1 MIKVGIIFGGV
12 SREREISFAGGRT
25 VFDNLNKSIFEAV
38 PLFLDSLGNLIL
50 LDWQYIYK
58 GTIRDFYPPVA
69 VQSNNKNFQLYAE
82 HLVEDTSVNWSEAI
96 ASVGKKVEWS
106 EINNLIDIAFLALHG
121 VQGEDGSIQ
130 GLLNFYNVPFTGSGI
145 LPSGIG
151 MNKAFQKEI
160 LQQTRFNKTKFFSIQ
175 RQDWNEEIASNWLT
189 KTIDEIGL
197 PYVVRP
203 ANQGSSIGV
212 SIIDSRDPS
221 LFQQAINTAFFI
233 KKVKQGFWNSL
244 SEEQKEHWVRELMDI
259 KADIGLPLKVE
270 SEIIYHPE
278 VLLQALNDKLKSNSE
293 LSLESVYEENE
304 VVVESFIE
312 GREFSCVVV
321 EDENGHPIALPPTEI
336 VKSNEVYDYRSKYL
350 PGLSRKV
357 TPIDLPDEA
366 IEHIRK
372 ECVDLYRLLR
382 FNVYAR
388 IDGFYKKDGTVVL
401 NDPNTTSGMLPS
413 SFFFHQAA
421 EIGLNPSQFI
431 TYIIAT
437 SLNARIR
444 EGGNV
449 AAYRTL
455 KTVLDDLLDVQQQEV
470 GEKIKVGVILGGYSS
485 ERHISVESGRNIYE
499 KLSSSTKYEPIP
511 LFLTLQNDEIVL
523 YQLPIHLLLKD
534 NADDIREKLKVTK
547 DHPVIRAI
555 RQETIGIN
563 QLFGAKNY
571 SFYPKEVKLI
581 DLNTI
586 VQSVF
591 IALHGRPGEDGTLQ
605 QYLEQMG
612 IPYNGSPSYSA
623 AITIDK
629 HKTKEILRK
638 NGFLVA
644 NDFLIHKH
652 DWQNNME
659 EVFADLITKI
669 NFPIIAKPI
678 DDGCSSAVKK
688 IDDKETL
695 MAFAEAM
702 FRTTEEVP
710 EHLQKQLGLKLKEEF
725 PQKDVILIEEL
736 INRKGARHF
745 LEITGGMVTK
755 STDDGT
761 IAYEG
766 FEPSEALAGEA
777 ILSLEEKFLAGQ
789 GQNITP
795 ARFDK
800 DKSVSEHISKKVQQD
815 LIRAAKIL
823 GVQGYC
829 RIDAFVRIYDENNVE
844 TIIIEVNS
852 LPGMT
857 PATCIFHQAA
867 INGYQPIDFI
877 DQILTFAINK
887 QDIEVH

>member
-50 LDWQYIYK
+50 LDWQYVYK

-69 VQSNNKNFQLYAE
+69 VQSNNRNFQLYAE

-175 RQDWNEEIASNWLT
+175 RQDWTEESTSNWLT

-212 SIIDSRDPS
+212 SIIDSRDPH
-221 LFQQAINTAFFI
+221 LFHQAINTAFFI
-233 KKVKQGFWNSL
+233 KKVKRDFWNSL

-270 SEIIYHPE
+270 DEIIYHPE
-278 VLLQALNDKLKSNSE
+278 VLLHILNDKLKSTSE
-293 LSLESVYEENE
+293 LSLESIYEENE

-455 KTVLDDLLDVQQQEV
+455 KSVLDDLLDVQQQEV
-470 GEKIKVGVILGGYSS
+470 AEKIKVGVILGGYSS

-511 LFLTLQNDEIVL
+511 LFLTLQNGEIVL

-534 NADDIREKLKVTK
+534 NADDIREKLKVIK
-547 DHPVIRAI
+547 DHPVIQAI
-555 RQETIGIN
+555 RKETIGIN

-571 SFYPKEVKLI
+571 SFYPKEIKLL

-623 AITIDK
+623 VITIDK

-659 EVFADLITKI
+659 DVFADLIAKI

-736 INRKGARHF
+736 IARKGARHF
-745 LEITGGMVTK
+745 LEITGGMLTK
-755 STDDGT
+755 GTDDGS

-800 DKSVSEHISKKVQQD
+800 DKSVSERISKKVQQD
-815 LIRAAKIL
+815 LVRAAKIL